1 MILKKSNEC
10 LVHISIQ
17 FAVKL
22 IFVVL
27 SEQDQGL
34 EALSGIIQRQKLM
47 GQAISDEVDLQNGQY
62 LHQTP
67 TQHHSFFRNLPLLS
81 FLHLPFSIWAN
92 L

>member
-62 LHQTP
+62 LH
-67 TQHHSFFRNLPLLS
+67 
-81 FLHLPFSIWAN
+81 
-92 L
+92 

>member
-17 FAVKL
+17 FAVNFCC
-22 IFVVL
+22 I

-34 EALSGIIQRQKLM
+34 EALSGIIQRQKFM

-67 TQHHSFFRNLPLLS
+67 TQHHSFFRNLPFLS
-81 FLHLPFSIWAN
+81 FLCLPFRIWAN